1 VRFSVVK
8 DGGELVIQPE
18 HGAPMT
24 AEDVAARLGDDAP
37 VVVYAVRHGRV
48 VCFPVTDEGRRLAC
62 ALARQLFGRLA

>member
-1 VRFSVVK
+1 MRFSVVK

-37 VVVYAVRHGRV
+37 VVVYAVREGRV
-48 VCFPVTDEGRRLAC
+48 VAFPTTDEGRRLAVM
-62 ALARQLFGRLA
+62 LARQLYGRLA